1 MKMILRNRI
10 SKAITFSVLAT
21 ALSLT
26 LISLDAASAEF
37 QSGPPCCVDR
47 WDPDWTER
55 DMWEPGSMGPG
66 HRQRMARHWTFMH
79 GALPSEY
86 RGQFNPLSP
95 TQGVVEEGGKLYQ
108 KHCSRCHGA
117 DGMGDR
123 EAANNLSPSP
133 ALLAYMVQMPMSVDE
148 YLLWSISEGGERFN
162 TDMPAFKNRLSEK
175 EIWRIITFMRA
186 GFPSLARR

>member
-10 SKAITFSVLAT
+10 SKAIGFGVVATVLVLAFVN
-21 ALSLT
+21 
-26 LISLDAASAEF
+26 LDTVSAQS

-47 WDPDWTER
+47 WDPEWTER
-55 DMWEPGSMGPG
+55 DMWGPGRMGPG

-79 GALPSEY
+79 GAIPSDY
-86 RGQFNPLSP
+86 RGKTNPLSP
-95 TQGVVEEGGKLYQ
+95 TPGVVEEGGKLYQ
-108 KHCSRCHGA
+108 KHCSRCQGA

-148 YLLWSISEGGERFN
+148 YLLWSISEGGEQFN
-162 TDMPAFKNRLSEK
+162 TAMPAFRGRLSEK
-175 EIWRIITFMRA
+175 DIWRIITFMRA
-186 GFPSLARR
+186 GFPAFAKN